1 MDVRTVRTSNTLN
14 MRVLKAEK
22 VFKMATFDEWITGTT
37 IHNYI
42 LKDHLSDW
50 IKLYGP
56 QVSSNGE
63 MLEFLFSQ
71 GNKFEEKLVKEIN
84 KIIPV
89 VFISSRFSSVGRTIQ
104 QMEKGVPII
113 HSASLASEQLKLK
126 GLADLIIRSDYINQ
140 LVPGT
145 IPLWMEKQGCR
156 MHQNFHYLIIDIKF
170 STLPLRA
177 DGEHILNSGRYKAY
191 KSQVWLYTQIIG
203 EIQGYTPS
211 IAFIMGRG
219 YTSGNNQRGNSA
231 FLKLGKV
238 DFEDVDE
245 NIPGESRDAIE
256 WVRRLR
262 KEGGVWT
269 YLDHPELYPNMNVFS
284 PQSYNQKRELA
295 NHIGE
300 ITQMW
305 SCGVEQRELALSH
318 GVSSWKDPR
327 FTAELVGFRN
337 HQALILNQIL
347 RVNRDCSL
355 EYLPEKLSDTGKSL
369 CRKINREFF
378 VDFET
383 FSGVFDD
390 FSRLPE
396 SNPVNMIFMISV
408 VKIGTERDEVEGTVG
423 AAETDGEERTF
434 CVNSLNLEEELRIMK
449 EFLKYVGEESELY
462 HWSDA
467 EPLQWNAALQRH
479 PSLTSTA
486 PSATLS
492 DRWTDLMMIFKNE
505 PIAIQGC
512 FSFSLKDI
520 SKALSALNLIPDSP
534 WTSNVI
540 NGEEAMLYAY
550 REFSKGNTIET
561 SLILQDIALY
571 NREDC
576 WAVYYA
582 LEFIRV
588 YL

>member
-1 MDVRTVRTSNTLN
+1 MDVITTLN

-37 IHNYI
+37 VHNYI

-113 HSASLASEQLKLK
+113 HSASLASQGLKLK
-126 GLADLIIRSDYINQ
+126 GLADLIIRSDYINR

-145 IPLWMEKQGCR
+145 IPLSMETQGCR
-156 MHQNFHYLIIDIKF
+156 MHPNFHYLIIDIKF

-219 YTSGNNQRGNSA
+219 YTVSNNERGNSA
-231 FLKLGKV
+231 FSKLGKV
-238 DFEDVDE
+238 DFEDVDSK
-245 NIPGESRDAIE
+245 IPGESRDAIE
-256 WVRRLR
+256 WIRKLR
-262 KEGGVWT
+262 CEGGGWT

-305 SCGVEQRELALSH
+305 SCGVEQREIALTH

-347 RVNRDCSL
+347 RVNRDSVVD
-355 EYLPEKLSDTGKSL
+355 YLPEKLSDTGKSL
-369 CRKINREFF
+369 CRKINKEFF

-408 VKIGTERDEVEGTVG
+408 VNIGTDNEGLDDG
-423 AAETDGEERTF
+423 KADGEEKTF
-434 CVNSLNLEEELRIMK
+434 CVNSLNPEEELRIMK
-449 EFLKYVGEESELY
+449 EFLEYVGKDSELY

-467 EPLQWNAALQRH
+467 EPLQWNAALKRH
-479 PSLTSTA
+479 PSLLSATL
-486 PSATLS
+486 SATLS
-492 DRWTDLMMIFKNE
+492 DRWTDLMMVFKNE
-505 PIAIQGC
+505 PIAIKGC

-520 SKALSALNLIPDSP
+520 SKALSALELIPDSP

-561 SLILQDIALY
+561 SPILQDIALY